1 MVLASAGSGKTY
13 QLGNRII
20 GFIAMGID
28 PATIVALTFTRKAA
42 GEFTDAV
49 LSKIAEAGLDETKAA
64 AIRADLAKSGRA
76 LGDVDFISIL
86 ESFVRALPHMTLGTM
101 DGFFTKIVKA
111 FPHEL
116 GISSGT
122 FQLIEGAQAET
133 MQENLLQS
141 ILQNE
146 LSAEEAQS
154 FYEAF
159 RKSLMGRESFTV
171 RSRLSEYAALWHK
184 EWRSGADAL
193 AWGPDALAGGGTVI
207 EWNQQR
213 LAFQEKL
220 LGAADSIAFTHG
232 SQKKSWT
239 TLCENLGSHSTGSG
253 IIAKG
258 GTLLGKI
265 IDSLEQGEKD
275 SITVKLYKDFTI
287 PFQVVQVLSD
297 CLLCAAKAEMA
308 NACESTQ
315 AVRDV
320 IALYDDVCQRRLRQ
334 KGLFRFDD
342 VKVLMGSWS
351 QQEDQRLMRE
361 ALDFRLH
368 SQYGHWLLDE
378 FQDTSRTDW
387 AGLFPLIDEAATDD
401 EGSLF
406 IVGDKKQAIY
416 GWRGGDV
423 RLFDEIR
430 ERYQDR
436 FAIETM
442 PESYRSASEVLDL
455 VNRVCGNQNTI
466 ARMYPT
472 AATRWEWQD
481 HTAARVNLRGH
492 TRVETVD
499 CQDDGDAR
507 LVRMAALM
515 REIGIGTKSLS
526 CGVLVRTNQ
535 EMLDVADFLREE
547 GFRVIEDG
555 IRKPAQDNPLGVAL
569 HQLLRWLADP
579 ADTFAAETLTMS
591 PLWPQLL
598 NLHADDPWS
607 HAHRMAHEIGF
618 AGLTES
624 LLNPH
629 WDQLSAFGKNR
640 VLDVLQALRSIDQ
653 SPGASAKSAAECL
666 EKLTVN
672 QSPGA
677 AHIQVM
683 TIHKAKGLGFDVVF
697 LPLISQENIPNAG
710 NFDIA
715 RSEHWICKTPPQW
728 VRQLL
733 PPLRHAEHEWT
744 AQQQYEAMCLLY
756 VALTRAKQGLYV
768 LLDRKAPK
776 DDNNSFSAWISD
788 SCPGDGEV
796 IYESGSIDCYAA
808 IATREAPVLTQRPS
822 LGPAILRQRS
832 ATASHRTSLPN
843 RSKQAIDYGIET
855 HALFEKISWLDDE
868 NAADLSSYPN
878 SLRKALQQAEVAALL
893 SKNNRNIE
901 LLREVPIEG
910 RVDDQWLR
918 GVMDRLHLHRD
929 ADHNLIRI
937 DIIDYKTDQDD
948 DPTALQSRHAKQLNA
963 YRTLCAKAFNIPY
976 RSIHC
981 YLIATHRGSVIEI
994 GASHNA

>member
-49 LSKIAEAGLDETKAA
+49 LSKIAAAGLDEAKAA

-76 LGDVDFISIL
+76 LGDVDFIAIL

-159 RKSLMGRESFTV
+159 RKSLMGRESFTI
-171 RSRLSEYAALWHK
+171 RSRLSDYASLWHK

-193 AWGPDALAGGGTVI
+193 AWGPDALAGGGSVA

-213 LAFQEKL
+213 LLFQEKL
-220 LGAADSIAFTHG
+220 LAATDAIEFGKTKTNNDANHVKAWRS
-232 SQKKSWT
+232 
-239 TLCENLGSHSTGSG
+239 LCETFGNHSTGSG
-253 IIAKG
+253 VIPKG
-258 GTLLGKI
+258 GTLLLKI
-265 IDSLEQGEKD
+265 MHEIAQGATG
-275 SITVKLYKDFTI
+275 SITLNFYRKDLTI
-287 PFQVVQVLSD
+287 PFEVVQLLSD

-455 VNRVCGNQNTI
+455 VNRVCGNENTL
-466 ARMYPT
+466 AQMYPT
-472 AATRWEWQD
+472 AAARWEWQE
-481 HTAARVNLRGH
+481 HTAARVDLRGH
-492 TRVETVD
+492 ARVETID
-499 CQDDGDAR
+499 CEDDDAR
-507 LVRMAALM
+507 LARMAELM
-515 REIGIGTKSLS
+515 HEIGIGTKALS

-535 EMLDVADFLREE
+535 EMLDVADYLREE

-555 IRKPAQDNPLGVAL
+555 IRKPAQDNPLGVVL

-579 ADTFAAETLTMS
+579 ADSFASETLAMS
-591 PLWPQLL
+591 PLWSQLIAA
-598 NLHADDPWS
+598 NADDPWS
-607 HAHRMAHEIGF
+607 HAHRIAHEVGF
-618 AGLTES
+618 AGLAEF
-624 LLNPH
+624 LLNSH

-640 VLDVLQALRSIDQ
+640 ALDLLQALRGIDQ
-653 SPGASAKSAAECL
+653 SAGAS
-666 EKLTVN
+666 
-672 QSPGA
+672 
-677 AHIQVM
+677 I
-683 TIHKAKGLGFDVVF
+683 D
-697 LPLISQENIPNAG
+697 
-710 NFDIA
+710 A
-715 RSEHWICKTPPQW
+715 RCHT
-728 VRQLL
+728 
-733 PPLRHAEHEWT
+733 
-744 AQQQYEAMCLLY
+744 
-756 VALTRAKQGLYV
+756 ALTS
-768 LLDRKAPK
+768 APWFGARRLRT
-776 DDNNSFSAWISD
+776 SSL
-788 SCPGDGEV
+788 
-796 IYESGSIDCYAA
+796 
-808 IATREAPVLTQRPS
+808 APVRSSSVFEMKKPRPRP
-822 LGPAILRQRS
+822 PAIPSWSRS
-832 ATASHRTSLPN
+832 VR
-843 RSKQAIDYGIET
+843 
-855 HALFEKISWLDDE
+855 
-868 NAADLSSYPN
+868 
-878 SLRKALQQAEVAALL
+878 
-893 SKNNRNIE
+893 
-901 LLREVPIEG
+901 
-910 RVDDQWLR
+910 
-918 GVMDRLHLHRD
+918 
-929 ADHNLIRI
+929 
-937 DIIDYKTDQDD
+937 
-948 DPTALQSRHAKQLNA
+948 
-963 YRTLCAKAFNIPY
+963 
-976 RSIHC
+976 
-981 YLIATHRGSVIEI
+981 
-994 GASHNA
+994 

>member
-49 LSKIAEAGLDETKAA
+49 LSKIAAAGLDETKAD

-76 LGDVDFISIL
+76 LGDVDFIAIL

-133 MQENLLQS
+133 MQQHLLQS

-146 LSAEEAQS
+146 LSTAEAQL
-154 FYEAF
+154 FFEAF
-159 RKSLMGRESFTV
+159 RKSLMGRESFTIQ
-171 RSRLSEYAALWHK
+171 SRLSEYAALWHK

-193 AWGPDALAGGGTVI
+193 AWGPDALAGGGSVS

-213 LAFQEKL
+213 PLFYEKL
-220 LGAADSIAFTHG
+220 LGIADLIIFTHG

-239 TLCENLGSHSTGSG
+239 TLCENLGNHSTGSG
-253 IIAKG
+253 VIGKG
-258 GTLLGKI
+258 GTLLGKVV
-265 IDSLEQGEKD
+265 DSLEKGAKD
-275 SITVKLYKDFTI
+275 SMTVKLYKDFTI
-287 PFQVVQVLSD
+287 PFEVVQLLSD

-430 ERYQDR
+430 DRYQDR
-436 FAIETM
+436 FAIEEM

-455 VNRVCGNQNTI
+455 VNRICGNQSTL
-466 ARMYPT
+466 AQMYP
-472 AATRWEWQD
+472 AAAARWEWQE
-481 HTAARVNLRGH
+481 HTSARVDLRGH
-492 TRVETVD
+492 ARVETVD
-499 CQDDGDAR
+499 CEEDADAR
-507 LVRMAALM
+507 LARMASIM
-515 REIGIGTKSLS
+515 HEIGIGTKALS

-535 EMLDVADFLREE
+535 EMLDVADYLREE
-547 GFRVIEDG
+547 GFHVIEDG
-555 IRKPAQDNPLGVAL
+555 IRKPAQDNPLGVVL

-579 ADTFAAETLTMS
+579 ADSFASETLAMS
-591 PLWPQLL
+591 PLWPQLIAA
-598 NLHADDPWS
+598 NADDPWS
-607 HAHRMAHEIGF
+607 HAHRVAHEVGF
-618 AGLTES
+618 AGLAEF
-624 LLNPH
+624 LLNFH

-640 VLDVLQALRSIDQ
+640 ALDLMQALRCIDQ

-666 EKLTVN
+666 EKLTVS
-672 QSPGA
+672 QSPGS

-697 LPLISQENIPNAG
+697 LPLVSRSNIPDAG

-715 RSEHWICKTPPQW
+715 RSEHWISKTPPQW

-733 PPLRHAEHEWT
+733 PPLRRAEQEWT
-744 AQQQYEAMCLLY
+744 DQQQYEAMCLLY
-756 VALTRAKQGLYV
+756 VALTRAKSGLYV
-768 LLDRKAPK
+768 LLDRKPFK
-776 DDNNSFSAWISD
+776 DENNSFSVWIID
-788 SCPGDGEV
+788 SCPADGEV
-796 IYESGSIDCYAA
+796 IFESGSMECYAA
-808 IATREAPVLTQRPS
+808 VPANEAPVITARPS
-822 LGPAILRQRS
+822 LGPAIPRRLT
-832 ATASHRTSLPN
+832 ATASHRAAAS
-843 RSKQAIDYGIET
+843 SSSQQALDYGIAI

-868 NAADLSSYPN
+868 CVPDISSYPHP
-878 SLRKALQQAEVAALL
+878 LQKALQQAEVAALL
-893 SKNNRNIE
+893 RKNNRCIE
-901 LLREVPIEG
+901 LMREVPIEG
-910 RVDDQWLR
+910 RVAGQWLR
-918 GVMDRLHLHRD
+918 GVIDRLHLHRD
-929 ADHNLIRI
+929 ADNKIMRI

-948 DPTALQSRHAKQLNA
+948 APETLRMRHANQLNA
-963 YRTLCAKAFNIPY
+963 YRTLCAKAFNI
-976 RSIHC
+976 SHGAIHC
-981 YLIATHRGSVIEI
+981 HLIATHRGVVIEI
-994 GASHNA
+994 SD

>member
-49 LSKIAEAGLDETKAA
+49 LSKIAAAGLDERKAE
-64 AIRADLAKSGRA
+64 AIRADLAKSGRV
-76 LGDVDFISIL
+76 LGDVDFIQIL

-146 LSAEEAQS
+146 LSAEESQA
-154 FYEAF
+154 FFEAF
-159 RKSLMGRESFTV
+159 RKSLMGRESFTI
-171 RSRLSEYAALWHK
+171 RSRLSDYTALWHK
-184 EWRSGADAL
+184 EWRNGADAL
-193 AWGPDALAGGGTVI
+193 AWGPDALADGGTVQN
-207 EWNQQR
+207 WNQQR
-213 LAFQEKL
+213 LQFQEKL
-220 LGAADSIAFTHG
+220 LEAADTISFTHG
-232 SQKKSWT
+232 SQRKSWT

-253 IIAKG
+253 VIGKG

-265 IDSLEQGEKD
+265 IDAIEQGASE

-287 PFQVVQVLSD
+287 PFEVVQVLSD

-351 QQEDQRLMRE
+351 RQEDQRLMRE

-387 AGLFPLIDEAATDD
+387 AGLFPLIDEAATDE

-430 ERYQDR
+430 DRYQDR
-436 FAIETM
+436 FVIETM

-455 VNRVCGNQNTI
+455 VNRVCGNQSTI

-481 HTAARVNLRGH
+481 HTAAQVDLRGH
-492 TRVETVD
+492 ARVETVD
-499 CQDDGDAR
+499 CKDEDDAR
-507 LVRMAALM
+507 LIRMAALM

-569 HQLLRWLADP
+569 HQFLRWLADP
-579 ADTFAAETLTMS
+579 ADSFAAETLAMS
-591 PLWPQLL
+591 PLWPLL
-598 NLHADDPWS
+598 LSLHTDDPWS
-607 HAHRMAHEIGF
+607 HAHQLAHELGF
-618 AGLTES
+618 AGLTER
-624 LLNPH
+624 LIHPH

-640 VLDVLQALRSIDQ
+640 ALDVIQALRVIDQ

-666 EKLTVN
+666 DKLTVS

-756 VALTRAKQGLYV
+756 VALTRAKRGLYV

-776 DDNNSFSAWISD
+776 DENNSFSAWITD
-788 SCPGDGEV
+788 SCPGDVEV
-796 IYESGSIDCYAA
+796 IFESGSMDCYAS
-808 IATREAPVLTQRPS
+808 IKTREVPLQTTRPS
-822 LGPAILRQRS
+822 LGPAILRQRA
-832 ATASHRTSLPN
+832 ATASHRSSLPN
-843 RSKQAIDYGIET
+843 RSKQALKYGIEI
-855 HALFEKISWLDDE
+855 HALMEKISWLDDAD
-868 NAADLSSYPN
+868 AAELSSYPQ
-878 SLRKALQQAEVAALL
+878 SLQKALEQADVAALL
-893 SKNNRNIE
+893 KKNKRNIE

-910 RVDDQWLR
+910 QFDGQWLR

-929 ADHNLIRI
+929 ADNKLICI

-948 DPTALQSRHAKQLNA
+948 DQTALQVRHAKQFHA
-963 YRTLCAKAFNIPY
+963 YRALCAKAFHIPQE
-976 RSIHC
+976 SIRC
-981 YLIATHRGSVIEI
+981 YLIATHGGSVIEI
-994 GASHNA
+994 VA

>member
-49 LSKIAEAGLDETKAA
+49 LSKIAAAGLDEAKAA

-76 LGDVDFISIL
+76 LGDVDFIAIL

-122 FQLIEGAQAET
+122 FQLIEGAQADT

-159 RKSLMGRESFTV
+159 RKSLMGRESFTI
-171 RSRLSEYAALWHK
+171 RARLSEYAALWHK

-193 AWGPDALAGGGTVI
+193 AWGPDALAGGGSVS

-213 LAFQEKL
+213 PLFYEKL
-220 LGAADSIAFTHG
+220 LGTADLIVFTHG
-232 SQKKSWT
+232 SQKKSWA
-239 TLCENLGSHSTGSG
+239 TLCENLGNHSTGSG
-253 IIAKG
+253 VIGKG
-258 GTLLGKI
+258 GTLLGKL
-265 IDSLEQGEKD
+265 IDSLEQGAKD

-287 PFQVVQVLSD
+287 PFEVVQLLSD

-430 ERYQDR
+430 ARYQDR

-455 VNRVCGNQNTI
+455 VNRICGNQSTLAN
-466 ARMYPT
+466 MYP
-472 AATRWEWQD
+472 AAAARWEWQE
-481 HTAARVNLRGH
+481 HTAARADLRGH
-492 TRVETVD
+492 ARVETVD
-499 CQDDGDAR
+499 CEEDADAR
-507 LVRMAALM
+507 MARMVSIM
-515 REIGIGTKSLS
+515 REIGIGDKALS

-535 EMLDVADFLREE
+535 EMLEIADYLREQ

-555 IRKPAQDNPLGVAL
+555 TREPAQDNPLGVAL

-579 ADTFAAETLTMS
+579 ADSFAAETLAMS
-591 PLWPQLL
+591 PIWAQLL
-598 NLHADDPWS
+598 AANADDPWS
-607 HAHRMAHEIGF
+607 HAHRIAHEAGF
-618 AGLTES
+618 AGLAEFLFAS
-624 LLNPH
+624 H
-629 WDQLSAFGKNR
+629 WQNLSAFGKNR
-640 VLDVLQALRSIDQ
+640 VLDLIQALRGIDQ
-653 SPGASAKSAAECL
+653 SAAASAKSAADCL
-666 EKLTVN
+666 EKFSVS
-672 QSPGA
+672 QSPGS

-697 LPLISQENIPNAG
+697 LPLISRSSIPDAG

-715 RSEHWICKTPPQW
+715 RAEHWICKTPPQW

-733 PPLRHAEHEWT
+733 PPLQRAEEEWT

-756 VALTRAKQGLYV
+756 VALTRAKRGLYV
-768 LLDRKAPK
+768 LLDRKPIK
-776 DDNNSFSAWISD
+776 DDNNSFAAWITD
-788 SCPGDGEV
+788 SCPGEGEL
-796 IYESGSIDCYAA
+796 IFESGSLDCYAS
-808 IATREAPVLTQRPS
+808 IADREEIIVTPRPL
-822 LGPAILRQRS
+822 LGPAILRQR
-832 ATASHRTSLPN
+832 AHTASHRAAAS
-843 RSKQAIDYGIET
+843 SSSQQALDYGIAT
-855 HALFEKISWLDDE
+855 HALFEKISWLDDD
-868 NAADLSSYPN
+868 APDLT
-878 SLRKALQQAEVAALL
+878 SLPPALKKALQQTDVVSLL
-893 SKNNRNIE
+893 SRQQRNIE
-901 LLREVPIEG
+901 LLREIPIEG
-910 RVDDQWLR
+910 RVNGQWLR
-918 GVMDRLHLHRD
+918 GVIDRLHLHRD
-929 ADHNLIRI
+929 AAGLLQRI

-948 DPTALQSRHAKQLNA
+948 APAALRTRHAAQFHA
-963 YRTLCAKAFNIPY
+963 YRTLCAKAFGISSK
-976 RSIHC
+976 SIHC
-981 YLIATHRGSVIEI
+981 YLIATHRGAVIEM
-994 GASHNA
+994 AE